1 MWSADRGVAQSTE
14 ELGVWSVEWG
24 VWSEECGAWSV
35 EEQKLK
41 SMQETNQGQ
50 DNVGECVWTSAAKTA
65 HLYIE
70 FKFQGWGYSHVAHS
84 SVSSF
89 YDLR

>member
-1 MWSADRGVAQSTE
+1 MWSA
-14 ELGVWSVEWG
+14 
-24 VWSEECGAWSV
+24 

-50 DNVGECVWTSAAKTA
+50 GSVGECVWTSAAKTA

-70 FKFQGWGYSHVAHS
+70 FEFQG
-84 SVSSF
+84 
-89 YDLR
+89 

>member
-1 MWSADRGVAQSTE
+1 MRST
-14 ELGVWSVEWG
+14 
-24 VWSEECGAWSV
+24 

-50 DNVGECVWTSAAKTA
+50 GSVGECVWTSAVKTT

-70 FKFQGWGYSHVAHS
+70 FEFQG
-84 SVSSF
+84 
-89 YDLR
+89 